1 MSQNLS
7 GRKAIITGA
16 GLGIGRAIALRLAEE
31 GCDVGLF
38 DRDPGSVDVTAAM
51 IRDKG
56 RRAVIALGDASRPDD
71 VVTGAADLVQA
82 LDGIDI
88 LVNNAG
94 ILRTA
99 PFLETPYAIWR
110 EVFSINLDGA
120 FLFSQ
125 SILPV
130 MVEQKSGCVVNMAS
144 WTGKKGVPNH
154 SAYSA
159 SKFALIG
166 LTQSL
171 AGEMAGHGIR
181 VNAVCPGVIVNTR
194 MRDLAE
200 ELNHA
205 QGLPDVATR
214 VQTTIPLKRAGEPQ
228 DVAGVVTFLCSDDA
242 SYMTGQSINITGG
255 LWMS

>member
-31 GCDVGLF
+31 GCDVGF

>member
-1 MSQNLS
+1 MSLRLS
-7 GRKAIITGA
+7 GRKALITGG

-31 GCDVGLF
+31 GCDIGIF
-38 DRDPGSVDVTAAM
+38 DRDAGPADSTAAM
-51 IRDKG
+51 VRAKG

-71 VVTGAADLVQA
+71 VAAGAADLVQA
-82 LDGIDI
+82 LGGVDI
-88 LVNNAG
+88 LINNAG

-99 PFLETPYAIWR
+99 PFLETPYAMWR
-110 EVFSINLDGA
+110 EVFSVNLDGA

-125 SILPV
+125 AILPV
-130 MVEQKSGCVVNMAS
+130 MVQHKAGCIVNMAS

-171 AGEMAGHGIR
+171 AGEMAGQGIR
-181 VNAVCPGVIVNTR
+181 INAVCPGVIINTR
-194 MRDLAE
+194 MRDVAE
-200 ELNHA
+200 DLNRA
-205 QGLPDVATR
+205 QGLPDVAAR
-214 VQTTIPLKRAGEPQ
+214 VQTTIPMKRAGEPQ
-228 DVAGVVTFLCSDDA
+228 DVASVVAFLCSDDA
-242 SYMTGQSINITGG
+242 AYMTGQAINITGG

>member
-1 MSQNLS
+1 M
-7 GRKAIITGA
+7 
-16 GLGIGRAIALRLAEE
+16 RLAEE